1 MSEGKKLTSV
11 KLDED
16 LFEDFKVQC
25 VRMKF
30 SFQKLAE
37 RTMHLYM
44 TDEDFRKKIHNYK
57 DLDYKK

>member
-30 SFQKLAE
+30 LFQKLAE